1 MPYARRTIR
10 RVARP
15 VRVFRT
21 RNRIRRLPFRRR
33 VPLSNSRRIR
43 RR

>member
-1 MPYARRTIR
+1 MPYARRVVR

-15 VRVFRT
+15 IRVFRT

-33 VPLSNSRRIR
+33 VTMPYR
-43 RR
+43 RRRARR